1 MFLMIGS
8 PVKKIAQKVC
18 PAVITIVASKDIP
31 KLDATSF
38 LCLQGDLDLNKK
50 GQARVGGGS
59 GFIVSKDGYV
69 FTCAH
74 VVKDLDA
81 DYTIVI
87 GPKQKYV
94 AKVLS
99 RDFLTDIAILKIKG
113 NNFPYLKLANSDKVE
128 LGQYAISIGNSLGEF
143 EDTISLGIISGLS
156 RNIKAC
162 DSMDFHTDLKG
173 LFQTDA
179 AINNGNSGGPLINI
193 KGEVIG
199 INTAMI
205 EKAQNIGFAI
215 PINCALDDLLEIKKH
230 GKIKRPYLGVKY
242 VLLDKHISEENAL
255 PTQKGALIVRER
267 YGENPVAKG
276 SPADKAGLREY
287 DIIISFNKK
296 MISKETPLAELLGK
310 AKIDQKVEISF
321 LRKGKLFKK
330 QVVLQEKR

>member
-1 MFLMIGS
+1 MIGS
-8 PVKKIAQKVC
+8 PVKKIAKKVC

-31 KLDATSF
+31 KLDAAS
-38 LCLQGDLDLNKK
+38 LICLQGDLDLNAK
-50 GQARVGGGS
+50 GQAKVGGGS

-74 VVKDLDA
+74 VVKDLEA
-81 DYTIVI
+81 DYTVVI
-87 GPKQKYV
+87 GPRQKYS

-113 NNFPYLKLANSDKVE
+113 TSFPYLKLANSDKVD

-215 PINCALDDLLEIKKH
+215 PINCAVKDLIEIKKH

-242 VLLDKHISEENAL
+242 VILDKRISEENNL
-255 PTQKGALIVRER
+255 PINEGALVVRER
-267 YGENPVAKG
+267 YGECPVAKG
-276 SPADKAGLREY
+276 SPADKAGIKEY

-296 MISKETPLAELLGK
+296 IINKEHTLAELL
-310 AKIDQKVEISF
+310 AKSKVNQKVEVSI
-321 LRKGKLFKK
+321 LRKEKLLKK
-330 QVVLQEKR
+330 VVILQEKR